1 MNDERT
7 WTGEVT
13 QNMNI
18 QGIFFDLYGT
28 LLVYGNMKKAWSEWL
43 STFYHLLKKQGLS
56 ISEETFSQECD
67 GFFSATAPASNE
79 DHLTVLER
87 RIQRLCQRL
96 NHQLPKEG
104 LSHIADAIADAWQ
117 THILIDPEAMP
128 VLKALKQKKKMVGLV
143 SNFDHPP
150 HVRRILSHHGLENIF
165 DSTII
170 SSEVGVKKPDPG
182 IFALALQQTGISAAD
197 AVYVGDTEA
206 DVAGAIAAGIH
217 PIFIARPVNR
227 TDSDA
232 LDFQVADPNENLSE
246 NRSWE
251 NEVTVISSLQEVL
264 HIASR

>member
-1 MNDERT
+1 MS
-7 WTGEVT
+7 
-13 QNMNI
+13 M

-28 LLVYGNMKKAWSEWL
+28 LLVYGDMKKAWSDWL
-43 STFYHLLKKQGLS
+43 STFYHLLKKQGLN
-56 ISEETFSQECD
+56 ISEETFSEECD
-67 GFFSATAPASNE
+67 GFFSATAPAGNE

-96 NHQLPKEG
+96 NHQIPKAE
-104 LSHIADAIADAWQ
+104 LSHIADKIAEAWQ

-128 VLKALKQKKKMVGLV
+128 VLTALKQNKKMVGLV

-150 HVRRILSHHGLENIF
+150 HVRRILSHNGLENIF
-165 DSTII
+165 DTIII
-170 SSEVGVKKPDPG
+170 SSEVGVNKPDPG
-182 IFALALQQTGISAAD
+182 IFTPALQQTGISPAD

-217 PIFIARPVNR
+217 PVFIARPINR
-227 TDSDA
+227 TDRDA
-232 LDFQVADPNENLSE
+232 LDFQVAYPDEILSE

-264 HIASR
+264 HITIR

>member
-1 MNDERT
+1 MSVH
-7 WTGEVT
+7 GF
-13 QNMNI
+13 
-18 QGIFFDLYGT
+18 FFDLYGT
-28 LLVYGNMKKAWSEWL
+28 LLVYGNMKKAWSDWL

-56 ISEETFSQECD
+56 ISEETFSQECE

-96 NHQLPKEG
+96 NHQLPKKG
-104 LSHIADAIADAWQ
+104 LGHIADAIADAWQ
-117 THILIDPEAMP
+117 THIAIDPETMP
-128 VLKALKQKKKMVGLV
+128 ILTALKQKKKMVGLV

-150 HVRRILSHHGLENIF
+150 HVRRILSHNGLENIF
-165 DSTII
+165 DTTII
-170 SSEVGVKKPDPG
+170 SSEVGVKKPDPA

-232 LDFQVADPNENLSE
+232 LDFQVVYPKENLCE
-246 NRSWE
+246 NRSWQ

-264 HIASR
+264 HIISR

>member
-1 MNDERT
+1 
-7 WTGEVT
+7 
-13 QNMNI
+13 MNI

-28 LLVYGNMKKAWSEWL
+28 LLVYGNMTMAWSDWL

-56 ISEETFSQECD
+56 ISEETFSQACD
-67 GFFSATAPASNE
+67 GFFSTKAPTGNE

-96 NHQLPKEG
+96 NLQLPNEG
-104 LSHIADAIADAWQ
+104 LRHIADAIADAWQ
-117 THILIDPEAMP
+117 THISIDPETMP
-128 VLKALKQKKKMVGLV
+128 VLTALKQKKKMVGLV

-150 HVRRILSHHGLENIF
+150 HVRRILSHNGLENTF
-165 DSTII
+165 DTTII

-206 DVAGAIAAGIH
+206 DVTGALAAGIR

-232 LDFQVADPNENLSE
+232 LDFQVAYPEENPSE
-246 NRSWE
+246 NRPWE
-251 NEVTVISSLQEVL
+251 KEVTVISSLQEVL
-264 HIASR
+264 RITS